1 MKIVVDQIDCFER
14 PFNLRLP
21 FRYGIV
27 TLEKAIQAFVRIRV
41 SNAAGRYQTGWS
53 AEVMAPKWFDKT
65 PHLSDQAN
73 EQQLRE
79 SIRIAASTYVKGD
92 PLTPFALHASR
103 YRTIVDNARQ
113 IGLNPLVASY
123 GQALLDRAILDACCQ
138 VKGIN
143 FFDAINTNLPDIKPS
158 ALTTDF
164 SHFDMDRHLS
174 TLVPRAQLWLR
185 HTIGMA
191 DALDDTDLIGRTVPD
206 DRLPVSLEQVIS
218 VHKPRYFK
226 IKLSGDALFDRD
238 RLNRIAKAL
247 GSASQHSRFS
257 LDGNEQYES
266 FDEFHEAFL
275 QFRDDPSIASFISRC
290 LFIEQPVK
298 RENTFCR
305 TTRIPATL
313 PPVIIDEAD
322 SGPDSFVEALQ
333 LGYRGVSSKQCKGIY
348 RSLINH
354 ARVRIHGPHF
364 LITAEDLTTQA
375 GINVQQDLALAA
387 LLGIEHI
394 EKNGHFYVKG
404 MAGTGADEQ
413 RRFLQ
418 AHPTLYQ
425 EINQTTHLRIS
436 DGKIDLRDLS
446 GHGFATQT
454 YPDFKQSTPV
464 LHVN

>member
-1 MKIVVDQIDCFER
+1 MRIVVDQIDCFER

-27 TLEKAIQAFVRIRV
+27 TLEKAIQAFVRVRV
-41 SNAAGRYQTGWS
+41 SNTTGRYQTGWS

-65 PHLSDQAN
+65 PQLSNQAN

-103 YRTIVDNARQ
+103 YRAIVDNAGQ

-138 VKGIN
+138 MKEIN

-158 ALTTDF
+158 ALTADF

-206 DRLPVSLEQVIS
+206 DRLPVTLQQVIS

-226 IKLSGDALFDRD
+226 IKLSGNTIFDRD
-238 RLNRIAKAL
+238 RLKRIAKEL
-247 GSASQHSRFS
+247 SSVSQRYGFS

-275 QFRDDPSIASFISRC
+275 QFLDDPSLASFMSQC

-305 TTRIPATL
+305 TTRIPPNL

-354 ARVRIHGPHF
+354 ARVRIHGPSF

-394 EKNGHFYVKG
+394 EKNGHFYVNG
-404 MAGTGADEQ
+404 MAGAEADEQ

-418 AHPTLYQ
+418 LHPTLYQ
-425 EINQTTHLRIS
+425 GIDQTTHLRIIE
-436 DGKIDLRDLS
+436 GKINLRDLS
-446 GHGFATQT
+446 GPGFATHA
-454 YPDFKQSTPV
+454 YPDFKQSAPV
-464 LHVN
+464 LQVD